1 MSETIR
7 SRVSR
12 IISMG
17 FSAIVGAVEGLSP
30 EGVMEEAIHEVDEA
44 ADEVRAELGR
54 VIASRHLAGKRLAEK
69 TTAYEELEKKIAVAV
84 AEGRDDLAEA
94 GIAHQLDIEAQLPI
108 LRSAADDLGKREAEL
123 SSYIT
128 ALGAKKREMRE
139 ELAKYRSSLAQ
150 AGPAAQATGGT
161 PAESPGAAIKASKA
175 SSTFERVMAKQTG
188 LPGTGGISPSDH
200 AKLLELDKLNR
211 ENRIKERLL
220 AFKAGQKP

>member
-30 EGVMEEAIHEVDEA
+30 EGVMEEAIREVDEA
-44 ADEVRAELGR
+44 ADEVRAELGK
-54 VIASRHLAGKRLAEK
+54 VLASRHLAGKRLAEK
-69 TTAYEELEKKIAVAV
+69 TNAYEELEKKIAVAV
-84 AEGRDDLAEA
+84 GEGRDDLAEA
-94 GIAHQLDIEAQLPI
+94 GIAHQLDVEAQLPI

-123 SSYIT
+123 SSYIA

-150 AGPAAQATGGT
+150 AGPAAQAAAGSAADASD
-161 PAESPGAAIKASKA
+161 PAKKVSKA
-175 SSTFERVMAKQTG
+175 SSAFERVMAKQTG
-188 LPGTGGISPSDH
+188 LPGTGGVSPSDH

>member
-1 MSETIR
+1 MSETLR

-30 EGVMEEAIHEVDEA
+30 DGVMEEAIREIDEA
-44 ADEVRAELGR
+44 VEEVRAELGK

-84 AEGRDDLAEA
+84 GEGRDDLAEA

-123 SSYIT
+123 SSYIA

-139 ELAKYRSSLAQ
+139 DLAKYRASLAQ
-150 AGPAAQATGGT
+150 AGPAAQATGGVS
-161 PAESPGAAIKASKA
+161 ADASDAAKKISKA
-175 SSTFERVMAKQTG
+175 SSTFERVMARQTG
-188 LPGTGGISPSDH
+188 LPGTGGVSPSDQ

-220 AFKAGQKP
+220 AFKAGQKQ